1 MNSQELTTLNNQTNT
16 VGLLKQIAVHEGFTL
31 TNIDGVK
38 VMRWNRSLPRSP
50 VLYEPSIVIVCQGQ
64 KIGYLGGEIYHY
76 NANQFLVL
84 SIPLPFESET
94 IASNEEPLLAISIR
108 LDLTLVSELVLML
121 DQTTNSNTSAPLGI
135 ISTPLSYEL
144 SDAVARLLKVLM
156 SKTDSAI
163 IGASI
168 IREIHYRALTSE
180 QSAALRAALTYQN
193 NVGKIGRALRRIHG
207 DFAKELNVNVL
218 AAEAGMSVAAFHANF
233 KTVTSTSP
241 MQYLKMTRLHKAR
254 LLMTQDGTSA
264 SVASA
269 KVGYESSSQFSREF
283 KRFFGRPP
291 LEDAM
296 LMKQLFIEM
305 PVDNSTNYVTTSQ

>member
-1 MNSQELTTLNNQTNT
+1 MNPQALITLNNHTKT
-16 VGLLKQIAVHEGFTL
+16 VALLKQIAVHEGFTL

-50 VLYEPSIVIVCQGQ
+50 VLYEPSIVIVCQGR
-64 KIGYLGGEIYHY
+64 KIGYLGDEIYHY

-94 IASNEEPLLAISIR
+94 IASNDEPMLAISIR

-121 DQTTNSNTSAPLGI
+121 DQTQSSNTSAPLGI
-135 ISTPLSYEL
+135 ISTPLSHEL
-144 SDAVARLLKVLM
+144 SDAVLRLLKALM
-156 SKTDSAI
+156 SKTDSAM

-168 IREIHYRALTSE
+168 VREIHYRALTSE
-180 QSAALRAALTYQN
+180 QSSAIRAALTYQN

-254 LLMTQDGTSA
+254 LLMIQDGTSA

-269 KVGYESSSQFSREF
+269 KVGYESNSQFSREF

-291 LEDAM
+291 LEDAT
-296 LMKQLFIEM
+296 LMKQLLIEM
-305 PVDNSTNYVTTSQ
+305 PVDNSTNYVTTPQ